1 MVIPGRGAPLHAAG
15 APPTSGTVTAILA
28 VVIILMALTPVCV
41 YIWKSRGCPRPR
53 LPDRTRHRYRRDMRN
68 VSRRGRAACACC
80 GGVNTRLRR
89 DRAQWVCKNRDLC
102 RKSMVYMNMLESL

>member
-1 MVIPGRGAPLHAAG
+1 MRHVHRQ
-15 APPTSGTVTAILA
+15 S
-28 VVIILMALTPVCV
+28 
-41 YIWKSRGCPRPR
+41 KFE
-53 LPDRTRHRYRRDMRN
+53 RTRK
-68 VSRRGRAACACC
+68 CACC

>member
-1 MVIPGRGAPLHAAG
+1 
-15 APPTSGTVTAILA
+15 
-28 VVIILMALTPVCV
+28 
-41 YIWKSRGCPRPR
+41 
-53 LPDRTRHRYRRDMRN
+53 MRN